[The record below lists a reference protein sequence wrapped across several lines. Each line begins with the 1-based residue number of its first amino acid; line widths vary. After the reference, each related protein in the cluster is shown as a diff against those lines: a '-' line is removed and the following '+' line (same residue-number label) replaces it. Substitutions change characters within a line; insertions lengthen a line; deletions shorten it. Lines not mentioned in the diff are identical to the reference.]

1 MNCKLLIFIFPFLF
15 CCDSHQNSKNYIK
28 PLKTIETITMLG
40 DTLRSPNIKKGKT
53 LDQFK
58 LAQANYFNNKND
70 PEALIWYGRRTAYM
84 GYYKEAIKLFTQ
96 GVNTFPND
104 ARFYRHRGHRYI
116 STRQYDNAISDFQ
129 IAVKLID
136 QKKDQIEPDGLPN
149 KKNIPLSSLHGN
161 IWYHL
166 GLVYY
171 LKNDMNSSL
180 KAFKNRSVTHKYDD
194 NIVSGDCDCICYFGG
209 GIYVD
214 ESSWPIIGGSIT
226 LGNTFENNIAD
237 YGMELYRG
245 HSDDSSN
252 WTPIYAHHNTF
263 ENCPP
268 EFPAEVYPQNGWDLD
283 NCHSLFVKNNDVM
296 SPDAFLIYP
305 NFPNPFN
312 SSTNLQI
319 FLNNKGSISVTI
331 FNLKGETIE
340 NILIEDLDEGINYF
354 KWKPNGIPS
363 GVYFIKS
370 SFNDYIQTQKVL
382 FVK

>member
-58 LAQANYFNNKND
+58 LAQANYFNNEND

-116 STRQYDNAISDFQ
+116 STRQYDNATSDFEK
-129 IAVKLID
+129 AVKLID
-136 QKKDQIEPDGLPN
+136 QKNDEIEPDGLPN
-149 KKNIPLSSLHGN
+149 KKNIPLSTLHGN

-194 NIVSGDCDCICYFGG
+194 NIVSGGHWLFM
-209 GIYVD
+209 IYRRLD
-214 ESSWPIIGGSIT
+214 KITEST
-226 LGNTFENNIAD
+226 ALLNQVN
-237 YGMELYRG
+237 
-245 HSDDSSN
+245 
-252 WTPIYAHHNTF
+252 
-263 ENCPP
+263 
-268 EFPAEVYPQNGWDLD
+268 QNMD
-283 NCHSLFVKNNDVM
+283 
-296 SPDAFLIYP
+296 I
-305 NFPNPFN
+305 
-312 SSTNLQI
+312 
-319 FLNNKGSISVTI
+319 
-331 FNLKGETIE
+331 IE
-340 NILIEDLDEGINYF
+340 NMSYHQSCLFYKGVIKESEMVIDEVALYSLANWYLYQKKDTIKAKSYYQELLSSGNPYSFAYISGEADWNRLF
-354 KWKPNGIPS
+354 K
-363 GVYFIKS
+363 
-370 SFNDYIQTQKVL
+370 
-382 FVK
+382 